1 MNEAYQLS
9 TLICAKL
16 SSCSI
21 AEFFQS
27 NFPCFYAIESIH
39 MFFMLSKCRHI
50 YVVMHTRILGGGA
63 CVTMT
68 QMKTKISSKVLI
80 RYKGLCS

>member
-1 MNEAYQLS
+1 ML
-9 TLICAKL
+9 
-16 SSCSI
+16 
-21 AEFFQS
+21 
-27 NFPCFYAIESIH
+27 
-39 MFFMLSKCRHI
+39 FMLSKCRHI

>member
-1 MNEAYQLS
+1 ML
-9 TLICAKL
+9 
-16 SSCSI
+16 
-21 AEFFQS
+21 
-27 NFPCFYAIESIH
+27 
-39 MFFMLSKCRHI
+39 FMLSKCRHI
-50 YVVMHTRILGGGA
+50 YVVMHTRILGGGGA